1 MSRRCVR
8 ARAISAAAFV
18 VACVCLSAG
27 PSYADDDEPHV
38 MLFSGRDIWRNGAFA
53 YSGLLLAPGGFEED
67 GFMLKLLLGGG
78 VYRYISGGLGGETVI
93 GNEWMAQVLP
103 GFRIKR
109 GNAEFKYF
117 FGPEL
122 RQNKLRPDDP
132 GGGLRGWNF
141 GLRMAT
147 ELWYEPSR
155 ESLIVG
161 DASLSTVATSHAAR
175 IAYGWRIA
183 EELFTDGVYV
193 GPEAQYFGSNAYR
206 QYRAGL
212 HITSMKTEI
221 TEWSAAAGLA
231 RDTDGTKSLYVR
243 LGLSIKL
250 AD

>member
-8 ARAISAAAFV
+8 AAVVSAAAFV
-18 VACVCLSAG
+18 VAGVCLSAG
-27 PSYADDDEPHV
+27 PSRADDDEPHV
-38 MLFSGRDIWRNGAFA
+38 MLFSGRDIWRNGAYA

-67 GFMLKLLLGGG
+67 GFMLKLLAGGG
-78 VYRYISGGLGGETVI
+78 AYRYFSGGLGEKVI
-93 GNEWMAQVLP
+93 GTEWMGQVLP

-109 GNAEFKYF
+109 GNAEFNYF

-122 RQNKLRPDDP
+122 RRNKLWPDDA
-132 GGGLRGWNF
+132 GTSLRGWNF
-141 GLRMAT
+141 GLRMAG
-147 ELWYEPSR
+147 ELWYEPTR
-155 ESLIVG
+155 DTLVVG
-161 DASLSTVATSHAAR
+161 DASLSSIATSHAAR
-175 IAYGWRIA
+175 LAYGWRVA

-193 GPEAQYFGSNAYR
+193 GPEAQYFGSDAYR

-221 TEWSAAAGLA
+221 TEWSAAVGVA

-243 LGLSIKL
+243 LGLSVKL